1 MFEPERPMVLFQPS
15 KKYLLAK
22 KPHFAQTFFVMR
34 LFSEN
39 CLVRPE
45 FAAC

>member
-1 MFEPERPMVLFQPS
+1 MVLFLAS
-15 KKYLLAK
+15 KKYMLAK
-22 KPHFAQTFFVMR
+22 KPHFTQTFFVMR

-39 CLVRPE
+39 CFIKPE